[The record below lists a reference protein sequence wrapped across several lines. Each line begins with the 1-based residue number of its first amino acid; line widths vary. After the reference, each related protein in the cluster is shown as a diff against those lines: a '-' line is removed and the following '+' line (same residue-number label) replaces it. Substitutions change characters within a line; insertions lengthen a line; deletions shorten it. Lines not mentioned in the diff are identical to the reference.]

1 MAQTYL
7 THYGYHIDINSISND
22 KFTQIISDLT
32 VHPINKDLT
41 EKQIKEA
48 TFEIY
53 KYSDDRTQI
62 IVPRYY

>member
-41 EKQIKEA
+41 EKQINLLLMKLLGA
-48 TFEIY
+48 
-53 KYSDDRTQI
+53 QL
-62 IVPRYY
+62 